1 MWAAGMS
8 ELIKKGFPRPI
19 SGRVMQ
25 SGDLGEAGGVDN
37 LAIRGEDGE
46 I

>member
-1 MWAAGMS
+1 MG

-25 SGDLGEAGGVDN
+25 SGDLGDLGEAGGVDT